1 MGRESQAAGEGE
13 GGGRTPRKRWQR
25 AEHLPYSG
33 RHPQAACDHRTT
45 APVSRETVVFGRI
58 LRACRQKRK
67 HSAKVFGDHCL
78 LSLPLT
84 CLPAE
89 DAAAHFSYL
98 SKSVLYTPIYTC
110 EAVWV
115 QPVCALTMG
124 GLILYVVPGFF
135 LF

>member
-13 GGGRTPRKRWQR
+13 GGGRAPRKRWQR

-33 RHPQAACDHRTT
+33 RHTHAACDHRTT
-45 APVSRETVVFGRI
+45 APVSREMAVFRRI
-58 LRACRQKRK
+58 PQASRKKCK

-84 CLPAE
+84 CLPAK

-98 SKSVLYTPIYTC
+98 SRSVLYTPVYTC
-110 EAVWV
+110 EAV
-115 QPVCALTMG
+115 
-124 GLILYVVPGFF
+124 
-135 LF
+135 